1 MTAERL
7 IMHNQVALG
16 IDISESRINMALLK
30 RVKSGAKV
38 LKAGSA
44 PVPEGAIKNG
54 CIEQPEVL
62 AKAIKELK
70 SHNRIRAKKA
80 AVSLSTGSTVVR
92 IMDAPKGPPNSIG
105 RFVQNELK
113 SYIAFSG
120 KAITYDFCGI
130 NLGHRSSNRL
140 LAVADDSKELAVLKR
155 TCGRIHLNVE
165 AVEPPILGYIRALYA
180 EKIEGKFD
188 SDVLIAVLHSNILTF
203 CVFRK
208 QILDFVR
215 VEAVSG
221 EKAET
226 GELCRW
232 LADEIN
238 AIIQFYDVE
247 VTDGLGKWEVTIVTD
262 DIQLPE
268 DVVTSM
274 DDEISC
280 VGLDFRTGQNAC
292 RDTNIDF
299 DSCKGEPSALAVGL
313 AMGLLNVRQ
322 TGLKVNLVPPESAEV
337 KATKRQLVL
346 TAIIIVVAIPLLMIT
361 AGMGINRFADKIK
374 TSIIGKKQTGL
385 SDDICSTSKELNS
398 LNQEIE
404 LLSKRPAEIN
414 KILNSR
420 PAIGWAKILNDIRT
434 KMPKPVRITSLYST
448 GDTGIVLEGSA
459 LSYELA
465 RDFEKMLN
473 DLDYINLA
481 SLTEAS
487 REENAA
493 ALVTYK
499 INCSLITE
507 KIGI

>member
-1 MTAERL
+1 
-7 IMHNQVALG
+7 MHNQVALG

-54 CIEQPEVL
+54 RIEQPEVL
-62 AKAIKELK
+62 AKAIKEMK

-80 AVSLSTGSTVVR
+80 AVSLSTGSTIVR
-92 IMDAPKGPPNSIG
+92 IMDAPKGAPNSIG

-113 SYIAFSG
+113 SYIALSG
-120 KAITYDFCGI
+120 KSIAYDFCGI
-130 NLGHRSSNRL
+130 KSGYKSSNRL
-140 LAVADDSKELAVLKR
+140 LAVANDSEELAVLTR
-155 TCGRIHLNVE
+155 TCSRTHLDVQ
-165 AVEPPILGYIRALYA
+165 AIEPPILGYIRAVYA

-188 SDVLIAVLHSNILTF
+188 SDVLIAVLHGNILTF

-221 EKAET
+221 EKAKT
-226 GELCRW
+226 SELCRW
-232 LADEIN
+232 LTDEIN

-262 DIQLPE
+262 DIQLHE

-274 DDEISC
+274 GNEISC

-299 DSCKGEPSALAVGL
+299 DNCKGEPSALAVGL

-346 TAIIIVVAIPLLMIT
+346 TAIIIIVAIPLLMI
-361 AGMGINRFADKIK
+361 AGGMGINKLANNIK
-374 TSIIGKKQTGL
+374 TGITAKKQTEL
-385 SDDICSTSKELNS
+385 SGDICSASNELNS

-414 KILNSR
+414 ELLNSR

-434 KMPKPVRITSLYST
+434 KMPKPVRITGLYST
-448 GDTGIVLEGSA
+448 GDTGMVLEGSA
-459 LSYELA
+459 LSYQSA

-473 DLDYINLA
+473 DLDYVNLA

-487 REENAA
+487 REDNSD

-499 INCSLITE
+499 INCSLMTE